1 MKKLLTLALG
11 ILASLG
17 GFVDI
22 GDLVFAAQSGAKY
35 GYSLIWAL
43 LVGLVGIMIYGEMAG
58 RVSAVA
64 KLTVFDI
71 IRRKYPPKLGFFTLV
86 LSLIVNLMTCAA
98 EIGGVAL
105 IIQMLSGYSYELL
118 IPMVVLAFIAIIWFI
133 PFQGIER
140 IFGYIAIALVIFLIA
155 GIKSMPS
162 LHHFT
167 SGLLPHGVTG
177 SELTTYWYF
186 AVGLI
191 AATIMPYEV
200 YFYASGGI
208 EERWGKKDI
217 SSNRINSFLGFG
229 LGALVAMGVIIAAA
243 NTLQPAGIN
252 PEFIGTPALAS
263 LMVYGKIGL
272 LIALLGMLF
281 AIGGSAFE
289 TAFSSAYN
297 LCQYAG
303 WKWGRKFPPR
313 KAPRFTWA
321 WIIMFLLAG
330 SVTLTGIDP
339 IALTEYA
346 VIFSVVIMPLTY
358 IPLFKAARDKA
369 LMGEFVNG
377 RIANIAGW
385 AYLVVIMVVSMAAIP
400 LMVLTGRGQS

>member
-22 GDLVFAAQSGAKY
+22 GDLVFAAQSGAKF

-43 LVGLVGIMIYGEMAG
+43 IVGLIGIMIYGEMAG

-64 KLTVFDI
+64 KMTVFDI
-71 IRRKYPPKLGFFTLV
+71 IRKTYHPKLGFFTLI
-86 LSLIVNLMTCAA
+86 LSVIVNVMTCAA

-105 IIQMLSGYSYELL
+105 ILQLLSGYSYEIL
-118 IPMVVLAFIAIIWFI
+118 IPIVVLAIIAIIWFV
-133 PFQGIER
+133 PFDGIER
-140 IFGYIAIALVIFLIA
+140 IFGYIAITLVIFLIA
-155 GIKSMPS
+155 AIKSTPS
-162 LHHFT
+162 LHEFT
-167 SGLLPHGVTG
+167 HGLTPHALG
-177 SELTTYWYF
+177 SETLNYIYF
-186 AVGLI
+186 AIGLI

-208 EERWGKKDI
+208 EEKWTKKDI
-217 SSNRINSFLGFG
+217 SSNRINSFAGFG
-229 LGALVAMGVIIAAA
+229 LGALVAIGVMVACA
-243 NTLQPAGIN
+243 NAFLPHGIN
-252 PEFIGTPALAS
+252 PDFIGTPALAP
-263 LMVYGKIGL
+263 LMEFGKIGL
-272 LIALLGMLF
+272 VIGLIGMMF

-313 KAPRFTWA
+313 SAPHFTWS
-321 WIIMFLLAG
+321 WIITFLVAG
-330 SVTLTGIDP
+330 AIIMTGVDP
-339 IALTEYA
+339 IAMTEYA

-358 IPLFKAARDKA
+358 IPLFKVARDKKI
-369 LMGEFVNG
+369 MGEFANK
-377 RIANIAGW
+377 RLANIAGW
-385 AYLVVIMVVSMAAIP
+385 AYLGVIMIISVTAVP
-400 LMVLTGRGQS
+400 LMIITARGQG